1 MLNLSIAELL
11 LTRKWLEMWESSIS
25 IPSPY
30 ISKAMALKTEVDKEL
45 WGRLVSKE
53 TPWGEYQ
60 TGKTF
65 VDDDFENTVKE
76 ILKNE

>member
-1 MLNLSIAELL
+1 MLKLSTIELL
-11 LTRKWLEMWESSIS
+11 LVRKWLEMWEHSVSIS
-25 IPSPY
+25 SVHIH
-30 ISKAMALKTEVDKEL
+30 KAIALKTEVDKEL

-53 TPWGEYQ
+53 TPWGEYE

-76 ILKNE
+76 LLKNE